1 MTKIRF
7 SNKWTNL
14 VMACVRSVSYS
25 VVVNGRRCG
34 NITPSRGLRQGD
46 PISPYL
52 FLLCAEG
59 FSSLLRKATFDG
71 SFKGV
76 AVARYGPKVSHLF
89 FADDSLLFCKANKA
103 DCDVLCDILKSYEE
117 ASGQMVNFDK
127 SSILFSPNTS
137 SEDKV
142 KAMDALKIHK
152 QMGAENYLGLP
163 IMFGRSKKM
172 VFRAI
177 KERIGSQTKNWSS
190 RLLSQA
196 GKSVLLQAV
205 AQAIPIFVM
214 NCFKLPKG
222 FLNDLNMIMAKFWWG
237 DSCNKSKIHWRKWET
252 LCCSKMMGGLG
263 FKEMKSFNLAL
274 LAKQWWR
281 IIHNEKSLNFR
292 VLKGKYFPNS
302 EPMRC
307 PKGPNSRPDHSPV
320 RTAGSDR
327 NRGKKTGT
335 GNSVSEPKSDS
346 EPIKIRFRFG
356 PRKSKP

>member
-1 MTKIRF
+1 M
-7 SNKWTNL
+7 
-14 VMACVRSVSYS
+14 
-25 VVVNGRRCG
+25 
-34 NITPSRGLRQGD
+34 
-46 PISPYL
+46 
-52 FLLCAEG
+52 
-59 FSSLLRKATFDG
+59 
-71 SFKGV
+71 
-76 AVARYGPKVSHLF
+76 F

-137 SEDKV
+137 SEDKA

-177 KERIGSQTKNWSS
+177 KERIGSQTKSWSS

-222 FLNDLNMIMAKFWWG
+222 FLNDLNMTMAKFWWG
-237 DSCNKSKIHWRKWET
+237 DSSNKSKIHWRKWET
-252 LCCSKMMGGLG
+252 LCCSKMIGGLG
-263 FKEMKSFNLAL
+263 FKEMESFNLAL

-281 IIHNEKSLNFR
+281 IIHNEKSLSFR

-302 EPMRC
+302 EPMTS
-307 PKGPNSRPDHSPV
+307 PKGPNSSYLWNSLWEGRRIVEQGATWRVGDGRRIDVWVDPWLKKGPDGRVTHPYGV
-320 RTAGSDR
+320 VPTNLKVCCLIDMERR
-327 NRGKKTGT
+327 
-335 GNSVSEPKSDS
+335 E
-346 EPIKIRFRFG
+346 
-356 PRKSKP
+356 